1 MVNRRVAPATVQPRM
16 RKKEKIHA
24 PNHGVVG
31 RSLSIG
37 LSALYGIVHK
47 SYPLDLYN
55 TNLRV
60 NRLLK
65 KNHLVIILLLAAL
78 FTSIK
83 TAPVLAGIPSV
94 INIVVWN
101 DSGNTAL
108 NVTVSHFPS
117 GTPTH
122 HVDAIEVNV
131 SGTIETLIVPVISST
146 EFTVVFDL
154 GPINGNPL
162 ATTRARCTID
172 GWTLLPY
179 GPIEIPELSL
189 TILLLALILS
199 TTLSTSVYP
208 RFRKKTVGKP
218 Q

>member
-1 MVNRRVAPATVQPRM
+1 M
-16 RKKEKIHA
+16 
-24 PNHGVVG
+24 
-31 RSLSIG
+31 
-37 LSALYGIVHK
+37 
-47 SYPLDLYN
+47 
-55 TNLRV
+55 
-60 NRLLK
+60 LK